1 MIVKEEFLS
10 KLRRYFSLNL
20 YEVKIW
26 TALLSRGVST
36 AGELSDIANV
46 PRSRS
51 YDVLESL
58 EKKGFVVMKL
68 GKPIKYLAVPPKEVL
83 ERVKKNVH
91 DEAKEQIEKIE
102 ELKKTEIVNE
112 LNTLHTQGIELVEP
126 SDLSGSL
133 KGRHNLYNHLEL
145 TIRNAEESVSI
156 MTTSQG
162 LMRKIEGFKPTFEK
176 LKKRGVKIRIAAPL
190 TKETTNAVKDISGVA
205 EIRHTD
211 NKARFI
217 IVDGK
222 EVVFMIMDDNTV
234 HPTYDVG
241 IWINSPF
248 FASALEDLYELAWK
262 SLKPAKEVLK
272 NI

>member
-1 MIVKEEFLS
+1 MIVKDEFLS

-68 GKPIKYLAVPPKEVL
+68 GKPIKYIAVSPPEVV
-83 ERVKKNVH
+83 ERVKKNMKI
-91 DEAKEQIEKIE
+91 EADEKIKRLE
-102 ELKKTEIVNE
+102 NLKETEVLGE
-112 LNTLHTQGIELVEP
+112 LNTLHSQGIELVEP
-126 SDLSGSL
+126 TDLSGSL
-133 KGRHNLYNHLEL
+133 RGRHNLYNHLEL
-145 TIRNAEESVSI
+145 TLKNAEKSVTL

-162 LMRKIEGFKPTFEK
+162 LIRKAEGLKPVLEK
-176 LKKRGVKIRIAAPL
+176 LKKKGVSVRVAAPI
-190 TKETTNAVKDISGVA
+190 TKECKNAVKELASLA
-205 EIRHTD
+205 EIRSTAD
-211 NKARFI
+211 PKARFCVI
-217 IVDGK
+217 DGK
-222 EVVFMIMDDNTV
+222 EVIFMVLDDKEV

-241 IWINSPF
+241 IWVNSPF
-248 FASALEDLYELAWK
+248 FGNALNSLFDIAWK
-262 SLKPAKEVLK
+262 GMKKA
-272 NI
+272 

>member
-1 MIVKEEFLS
+1 MIKNKTYLN
-10 KLRRYFSLNL
+10 KQHSLFKMVNKKTENKFKNL
-20 YEVKIW
+20 GLNSYEVKIW

-102 ELKKTEIVNE
+102 ELKKTEIVDE

-126 SDLSGSL
+126 ADLSGSL

-145 TIRNAEESVSI
+145 TIRNAEESVTI
-156 MTTSQG
+156 MTTTQG
-162 LMRKIEGFKPTFEK
+162 LIRKIEGFKPTFEK

-190 TKETTNAVKDISGVA
+190 TKETAAAVKDMSGVA
-205 EIRHTD
+205 EVRSID
-211 NKARFI
+211 AKARFV

-222 EVVFMIMDDNTV
+222 EIIFMIMD
-234 HPTYDVG
+234 
-241 IWINSPF
+241 
-248 FASALEDLYELAWK
+248 
-262 SLKPAKEVLK
+262 
-272 NI
+272 

>member
-83 ERVKKNVH
+83 ERVKTQVEKKTEKHLLAIKSASFTNLINTFQELYEKNTSHTDNTIAILRGRKNIHKHLSFLFRDAKKDILSSVETEQEEH
-91 DEAKEQIEKIE
+91 PEIIDEAKNKTKTIKLSNKGLRMCAVDEDNTIIFPVSEKE
-102 ELKKTEIVNE
+102 V
-112 LNTLHTQGIELVEP
+112 HP
-126 SDLSGSL
+126 DYDLCIW
-133 KGRHNLYNHLEL
+133 
-145 TIRNAEESVSI
+145 IRNTP
-156 MTTSQG
+156 TT
-162 LMRKIEGFKPTFEK
+162 KF
-176 LKKRGVKIRIAAPL
+176 LKQL
-190 TKETTNAVKDISGVA
+190 LISA
-205 EIRHTD
+205 
-211 NKARFI
+211 
-217 IVDGK
+217 
-222 EVVFMIMDDNTV
+222 
-234 HPTYDVG
+234 
-241 IWINSPF
+241 
-248 FASALEDLYELAWK
+248 
-262 SLKPAKEVLK
+262 
-272 NI
+272 